1 MEYTDKIEIHMGNY
15 GNITLLENQLIP
27 SSRNKQKITKSEV
40 IERLRVLDIKDMNVS
55 RTLYPFWGLLCS
67 SKVDKCPKC
76 GEPLAVKFEWFHYK
90 NWDLAGIM
98 TKIKWGYSG

>member
-1 MEYTDKIEIHMGNY
+1 MYSQQIIVAIENGFIRMEYTDKIEIHMRNY

-55 RTLYPFWGLLCS
+55 RTLYPF
-67 SKVDKCPKC
+67 
-76 GEPLAVKFEWFHYK
+76 
-90 NWDLAGIM
+90 
-98 TKIKWGYSG
+98 